1 MVARCSWSLLLT
13 TEVGIAECTWVG
25 PRMSIGIPESGS
37 NLDAIS
43 KQMSLVQWIGC
54 VATTAVVI
62 FESSSCSSVLL
73 WPAGRCPCYVAQ
85 SQKPTPAYAVIQGF
99 ICKGSS
105 YSMQTTCQAQKDEAI
120 LISVS
125 AMCRPRYL
133 ARLPALSYLRK
144 EAGKYG
150 RHNAAAARH
159 SVQRVT
165 VSATR
170 FRPPQETTGLSV
182 ARNAC
187 G

>member
-1 MVARCSWSLLLT
+1 MVFPADNRSWIREMSLCRASNCHANSS
-13 TEVGIAECTWVG
+13 G
-25 PRMSIGIPESGS
+25 RIGCRRYQQTNESGAMES
-37 NLDAIS
+37 
-43 KQMSLVQWIGC
+43 
-54 VATTAVVI
+54 TTAVMI
-62 FESSSCSSVLL
+62 FESNSCSSVPL

-105 YSMQTTCQAQKDEAI
+105 YSMQTTCQAQEDEAI
-120 LISVS
+120 PISFS

-133 ARLPALSYLRK
+133 ARLSASSYLRK

-170 FRPPQETTGLSV
+170 FRSPQETTGLSV
-182 ARNAC
+182 VRNAC